1 MADRVIT
8 GALIKI
14 SVTPK
19 GQGTNRQT
27 EVIGRAMAM
36 NVQEQ
41 YRVQPVFG
49 IGNIVAQELPVL
61 QYSGAFSIQQFGFS
75 RTAVQNL
82 MNQFARKG
90 SPTASD
96 TAAFVRQLLYTEG
109 VDVTVTRREKQGTQ
123 EVEVPLAMISGAI
136 CTGES
141 MNIQENQVVMRDGSF
156 IFAEPVAV
164 SAA

>member
-19 GQGTNRQT
+19 GVANRQT
-27 EVIGRAMAM
+27 EVIGRAMGM
-36 NVQEQ
+36 NIQEQ
-41 YRVQPVFG
+41 YRVQPVYA

-61 QYSGAFSIQQFGFS
+61 SYAGAFSIQQFGFS
-75 RTAVQNL
+75 RTAVRNL
-82 MNQFARKG
+82 MSQFQRKG
-90 SPTASD
+90 APTATD

-156 IFAEPVAV
+156 VFAEPVAI
-164 SAA
+164 AAS